1 MSKEEIAKIKR
12 LEKLMLDFTKWLDIK
27 SGEVTV
33 REIKIYWKKL
43 IEDYV
48 FEYIDKAINILNEME
63 IGRKER

>member
-63 IGRKER
+63 IGRKGR

>member
-1 MSKEEIAKIKR
+1 MSKEEMAKIKR

-63 IGRKER
+63 IGRKGR